1 MQEGALALYK
11 GWLPSVIGVVPYAG
25 LNFGVYETLK
35 ALTLEHYG
43 ALAVSHVSHRLAP
56 FGRCWHTFELI
67 IVTMPTQPY
76 SATCAHATRVHAQGY
91 EMSVT

>member
-11 GWLPSVIGVVPYAG
+11 GWLPSVIGVIPYAG

-43 ALAVSHVSHRLAP
+43 APCSHACLSLLS
-56 FGRCWHTFELI
+56 TL
-67 IVTMPTQPY
+67 
-76 SATCAHATRVHAQGY
+76 
-91 EMSVT
+91 